1 MRTIAVIPARY
12 RSNRLPGK
20 PLKDIQGKTMVERV
34 YERVRRA
41 RLLDEVLVATDDE
54 RIHAAV
60 VAFGGQAVMTSDSH
74 PSGSDRI
81 AEVVAEL
88 DDVDL
93 VVNVQGDE
101 PLVAPEA
108 VDDAVRLARE
118 TPGAIVTLRQEIRD
132 RASLLD
138 PNVVKVVTD
147 ARDFALY
154 FSRSPIP
161 FSPPEALSD
170 PLPRFLYFKHVGMYV
185 YPRERLLS
193 LARTPPAALEL
204 AEKLEQLRALAY
216 GVPIRL
222 RDTEH
227 DFVAVDTEADLER
240 VRELVGASESEGFT
254 ANRFDTMNRKS

>member
-12 RSNRLPGK
+12 RSKRLPGK
-20 PLKDIQGKTMVERV
+20 PLKEIHGKTMIERV
-34 YERVRRA
+34 YERVREA

-54 RIHAAV
+54 RIRDV
-60 VAFGGQAVMTSDSH
+60 VAGFGGKAVMTSAAH

-81 AEVVAEL
+81 AEVIAHFTDL
-88 DDVDL
+88 KDVEL

-118 TPGAIVTLRQEIRD
+118 TPGAIVTLRKEILD
-132 RASLLD
+132 RESLYD
-138 PNVVKVVTD
+138 RNVVKVVSD
-147 ARDFALY
+147 RRDFALY

-161 FSPPEALSD
+161 APPDALSE
-170 PLPRFLYFKHVGMYV
+170 PLPPGLYFKHVGMYV

-193 LARTPPAALEL
+193 LARTPPVRLEL
-204 AEKLEQLRALAY
+204 AEKLEQLRALAH
-216 GVPIRL
+216 GIPIRL

-227 DFVAVDTEADLER
+227 EFVAVDTEADLER
-240 VRELVGASESEGFT
+240 VRSLVGASE
-254 ANRFDTMNRKS
+254 RKPVNQLDS

>member
-20 PLKDIQGKTMVERV
+20 PLKDIHGKTMIERV
-34 YERVRRA
+34 YQRVLKA
-41 RLLDEVLVATDDE
+41 RLVDEVLVATDDE
-54 RIHAAV
+54 RIRDAV
-60 VAFGGQAVMTSDSH
+60 AGFGGRAVLTSVSH
-74 PSGSDRI
+74 PTGSDRI
-81 AEVVAEL
+81 AEVVADL

-101 PLVAPEA
+101 PLVAPDA

-118 TPGAIVTLRQEIRD
+118 TPGAIVTLRREIVD
-132 RASLLD
+132 RESLFD

-147 ARDFALY
+147 LRDFALY

-161 FSPPEALSD
+161 APPEGPVESDGPD
-170 PLPRFLYFKHVGMYV
+170 PLPRGLYFKHVGLYV
-185 YPRERLLS
+185 YPRGQLLA
-193 LARTPPAALEL
+193 LARTPPVPLEL
-204 AEKLEQLRALAY
+204 AEKLEQLRALAH

-227 DFVAVDTEADLER
+227 EFVAVDTEADLER
-240 VRELVGASESEGFT
+240 VRALVGASERST
-254 ANRFDTMNRKS
+254 VMNRQS